1 MFQSILFPRA
11 RRACILPTSKAG
23 FCASARLEA
32 GSAFPRAL
40 GANLLKQE

>member
-11 RRACILPTSKAG
+11 RRARVLPASRAG

-32 GSAFPRAL
+32 GSLFFSAPWA
-40 GANLLKQE
+40 QIC

>member
-11 RRACILPTSKAG
+11 RRARILPTPKAG

>member
-32 GSAFPRAL
+32 GSLFFSAPWA
-40 GANLLKQE
+40 QIC

>member
-11 RRACILPTSKAG
+11 RRARILPTLKAG

-32 GSAFPRAL
+32 GSLLFPAPW
-40 GANLLKQE
+40 AQIC